1 VQCFAPGTSGERLTV
16 AFWRKKGEIKPPRPP
31 ASLTPGHRVY
41 AIGDVHG
48 RFDLL
53 LDLIARIEADNAARV
68 PTEVHV
74 VMLGDLIDRG
84 PQSREIIDYFL
95 QGAPGFACWH
105 FIMGNHEEMLLKL
118 IDQPD
123 SALLPQFLRFG
134 GRETFES
141 YGAPQRVLDTPDL
154 YAPDTL
160 LFHVP
165 EDHRDF
171 MRRMDDGILVGDYFF
186 THAGIRPGVAL
197 DQQEQ
202 QDLRWIRK
210 GFLDSDADHGMIV
223 VHGHTVLDEVEVRP
237 NRIGID
243 TGAYATGK
251 LTALGLEG
259 TERWFIQTEGEPGH

>member
-1 VQCFAPGTSGERLTV
+1 MALFG
-16 AFWRKKGEIKPPRPP
+16 WRKKVEIKPARPP
-31 ASLTPGHRVY
+31 ASLPLGQRVY

-53 LDLIARIEADNAARV
+53 QDLIGRIEVDNAARA
-68 PTEVHV
+68 PTNVHV

-95 QGAPGFACWH
+95 RGAPRFARWH

-123 SALLPQFLRFG
+123 SALMPQFLRFG

-154 YAPDTL
+154 YSPDTL
-160 LFHVP
+160 LFNVP
-165 EDHRDF
+165 EEHRDF
-171 MRRMDDGILVGDYFF
+171 MRQMEDGILVGDYFF

-202 QDLRWIRK
+202 YDLRWIRK
-210 GFLDSDADHGMIV
+210 DFLDSDADHGMIV
-223 VHGHTVLDEVEVRP
+223 VHGHTVLNEVEVRC

-243 TGAYATGK
+243 TGAYASGR

-259 TERWFIQTEGEPGH
+259 TERWFIQTEGERGH

>member
-1 VQCFAPGTSGERLTV
+1 MGLFA
-16 AFWRKKGEIKPPRPP
+16 WRKKVEPQPARPP
-31 ASLTPGHRVY
+31 ASLQADMRVY

-53 LDLIARIEADNAARV
+53 QDLIARIEADNAERRPV
-68 PTEVHV
+68 DVHV

-84 PQSREIIDYFL
+84 PQTREIIDFFL
-95 QGAPGFACWH
+95 NGAPGFAKWH

-123 SALLPQFLRFG
+123 SALMPQFLRYG

-154 YAPDTL
+154 YSPDTL
-160 LFHVP
+160 PFYVP
-165 EDHRDF
+165 EEHRLF
-171 MRRMDDGILVGDYFF
+171 MRRMDDGFLVGDYFF

-197 DQQEQ
+197 DEQEQ

-210 GFLDSDADHGMIV
+210 DFLDSEADHGMV
-223 VHGHTVLDEVEVRP
+223 VIHGHTVQDEVEIRP

-243 TGAYATGK
+243 TGAYASGK
-251 LTALGLEG
+251 LTAVGLEG
-259 TERWFIQTEGEPGH
+259 TERWFIQTEGEPGK

>member
-1 VQCFAPGTSGERLTV
+1 MGLFA
-16 AFWRKKGEIKPPRPP
+16 WRKKKVVVTPPRPP
-31 ASLTPGHRVY
+31 AALPPGQRVY

-53 LDLIARIEADNAARV
+53 LDLIMRIAKDNAARE
-68 PTEVHV
+68 PTAVHV

-84 PQSREIIDYFL
+84 PQSREIIDFFL
-95 QGAPGFACWH
+95 NGAPEFAQWH

-123 SALLPQFLRFG
+123 SALMPQFLRFG

-141 YGAPQRVLDTPDL
+141 YGAPQRILDTPDL
-154 YAPDTL
+154 YTPDSL
-160 LFHVP
+160 PFYVP
-165 EDHRDF
+165 EAHRAF
-171 MRRMDDGILVGDYFF
+171 MRRMEDGILVGDYFF
-186 THAGIRPGVAL
+186 THAGIRPRVPID
-197 DQQEQ
+197 DQEP

-210 GFLDSDADHGMIV
+210 GFLEDETDHGMIV
-223 VHGHTVLDEVEVRP
+223 VHGHTVLDEVEVRS

-243 TGAYATGK
+243 TGAYATGR

-259 TERWFIQTEGEPGH
+259 TDRWFIQTEGEPGK

>member
-1 VQCFAPGTSGERLTV
+1 MALFG
-16 AFWRKKGEIKPPRPP
+16 WRKKVNTAPPRPP
-31 ASLTPGHRVY
+31 ASLPPGQRVY

-53 LDLIARIEADNAARV
+53 QDLIGRIGADNEARV
-68 PTEVHV
+68 SSDVHV
-74 VMLGDLIDRG
+74 VLLGDLIDRG
-84 PQSREIIDYFL
+84 PQSREIVEYFL
-95 QGAPGFACWH
+95 KGAPGFAQWH

-123 SALLPQFLRFG
+123 ASLMPQFLRYG

-160 LFHVP
+160 PFYVP
-165 EDHRDF
+165 EEHRTF
-171 MRRMDDGILVGDYFF
+171 LRRMEDGILVGDYFF

-197 DQQEQ
+197 DDQEQ
-202 QDLRWIRK
+202 QDLRWIRRD
-210 GFLDSDADHGMIV
+210 FLESDADHGMV
-223 VHGHTVLDEVEVRP
+223 VIHGHTVLDEVDVRP

-243 TGAYATGK
+243 TGAYKSGR
-251 LTALGLEG
+251 LTTLGLEG
-259 TERWFIQTEGEPGH
+259 TDRWFIQTEGEVGR

>member
-1 VQCFAPGTSGERLTV
+1 MGLFGL
-16 AFWRKKGEIKPPRPP
+16 RKKAAPKPPRPP
-31 ASLTPGHRVY
+31 AALPAGQRVY
-41 AIGDVHG
+41 AVGDVHG

-53 LDLIARIEADNAARV
+53 QDLIARIEADNAVRPASD
-68 PTEVHV
+68 VHV

-84 PQSREIIDYFL
+84 PQSREIVDYFL
-95 QGAPGFACWH
+95 KGAPAFASWH

-118 IDQPD
+118 IDNPD
-123 SALLPQFLRFG
+123 SSLMPQFLRFG

-154 YAPDTL
+154 YSPDTL
-160 LFHVP
+160 PFYVP
-165 EDHRDF
+165 EEHRAF
-171 MRRMDDGILVGDYFF
+171 MRRMEDGILVGDYFF
-186 THAGIRPGVAL
+186 THAGIRPGVPL
-197 DQQEQ
+197 DDQEQ

-210 GFLDSDADHGMIV
+210 GFLESDADHGMIV

-243 TGAYATGK
+243 TGAYASGK

-259 TERWFIQTEGEPGH
+259 TERWFIQTEGEPGK